1 MELLETQDPEKKR
14 LLETSEQHRRELE
27 REVHQI
33 ATRSEQVIK
42 NALII
47 GGALAVTYLLVTQLT
62 KSSTTSTKVKKAAP
76 ETQPVAATEPEEPTL
91 LSKVGSKVVN
101 AATLML
107 LEIAREK
114 LTDYFKQRTPQA

>member
-27 REVHQI
+27 REVNQI

-62 KSSTTSTKVKKAAP
+62 KGTTKSTKVKKATG
-76 ETQPVAATEPEEPTL
+76 ETQPVASIEPEEPTL
-91 LSKVGSKVVN
+91 LSKVGDKVVN
-101 AATLML
+101 AVTLML

-114 LTDYFKQRTPQA
+114 LTEYFKNRTP

>member
-27 REVHQI
+27 REMNQI
-33 ATRSEQVIK
+33 AERGEQVIK

-47 GGALAVTYLLVTQLT
+47 GGTLAITYLLVTQLT
-62 KSSTTSTKVKKAAP
+62 RKTSSSAKEDDTTSGPESAFAA
-76 ETQPVAATEPEEPTL
+76 EPEEPTL
-91 LSKVGSKVVN
+91 LARVGNKVVN

-107 LEIAREK
+107 VEIAREK
-114 LTDYFKQRTPQA
+114 LTDYFKNRTPQA